1 MVVVTRKKTN
11 KRNAISAVELA
22 FTSGVFFEAIFY
34 YFLNALIKAPPTI
47 DNIATTVKIQVKI
60 NPASVS
66 FIVVASV
73 RSAIRSGIT
82 SDAHTYEITHKTTIM
97 PRDIKVFFPP
107 FPEGKNRGRITAEI
121 IATTKRIIDQF
132 SIKGTVVS
140 DSASSPIV
148 KNTTIITA
156 VMIINSANTYFKI
169 LDIFWNYFLYFTN
182 KSIREIEAS
191 SIETTIESILEMM

>member
-121 IATTKRIIDQF
+121 I
-132 SIKGTVVS
+132 
-140 DSASSPIV
+140 
-148 KNTTIITA
+148 TA